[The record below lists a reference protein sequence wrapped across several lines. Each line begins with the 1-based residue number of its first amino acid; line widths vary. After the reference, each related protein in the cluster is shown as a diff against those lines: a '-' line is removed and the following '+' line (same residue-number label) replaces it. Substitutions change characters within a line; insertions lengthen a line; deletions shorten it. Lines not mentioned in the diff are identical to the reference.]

1 MIFTVRTVVGQER
14 MVADMLYEKVKKSKP
29 NVYSILV
36 MDGVK
41 GYLIVEALTEGD
53 VRKVI
58 YGLPHIKGVIKG
70 QTTIDQIKH
79 LLELKPLTE
88 GISKGDIV
96 ELTSGPFKSE
106 KAKIIR
112 VDALKDEITLELTE
126 AVVPIPVTVK
136 ADMVRVIIKETPVK
150 EKKSSEESEAKD

>member
-41 GYLIVEALTEGD
+41 GYLIVEAETEGD

-70 QTTIDQIKH
+70 QTEIGQIKH

-106 KAKIIR
+106 KAKVIR

-136 ADMVRVIIKETPVK
+136 ADMVRVVQKDIPVK
-150 EKKSSEESEAKD
+150 EKKPGEEAGAKY